1 MAFPGRHWNE
11 PSVLPTAF
19 AAVLAVP
26 EGGNHAQQQQLAE
39 LKQPVLKAAG
49 NADAQNLLDFARMP
63 LEGEH
68 ARIRNPAVRVAEGT
82 LRDVR
87 AHGARNQRRQPRAHH
102 APAQPEDSHAVADEV
117 DDVHDEG
124 GEHRCARIANAAQ
137 ERAVGIVNRHDG

>member
-1 MAFPGRHWNE
+1 MTYVKPVVGMVCFGEVNTPYERLEIKHRE
-11 PSVLPTAF
+11 
-19 AAVLAVP
+19 AV
-26 EGGNHAQQQQLAE
+26 QQLAE
-39 LKQPVLKAAG
+39 LEQSVLKAAG
-49 NADAQNLLDFARMP
+49 NADAQNFLDFARMP

-68 ARIRNPAVRVAEGT
+68 ARIRNPAVQVAEGA

-124 GEHRCARIANAAQ
+124 
-137 ERAVGIVNRHDG
+137 